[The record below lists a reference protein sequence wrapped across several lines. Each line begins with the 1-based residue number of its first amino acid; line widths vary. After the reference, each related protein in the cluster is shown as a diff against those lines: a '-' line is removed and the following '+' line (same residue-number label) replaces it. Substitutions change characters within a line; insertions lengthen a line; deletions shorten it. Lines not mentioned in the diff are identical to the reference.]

1 MKYFFNTRLGET
13 RYQLADGSLLCKD
26 VPIGRTGKQLYGAA
40 DLPNLKPDKFGEIV
54 VTRSPEQVF
63 HPATLASFEGM
74 SITILHPEDEN
85 GNVRLVNP
93 ENWKELA
100 VGHLQNVRRGTG
112 DQSDLMLADLIVKDE
127 SAIQLIEDGLRE
139 VSCGYDAEY
148 EQTEPGK
155 ARQVDI
161 TGNHVAL
168 VPKGR
173 AGNRCA
179 IGDRDTMA
187 NQKKSWWTRMRTA
200 IKTGDSDTMNELLD
214 SAPAAV
220 TGDEGDLPGGVNLN
234 INLSPQQPLPDKKP
248 EMGGDVTG
256 DGEDDIKTLLK
267 ALLAKLEGTATGD
280 NADTPDD
287 KDKKDPT
294 GDGEDNE
301 EETTITGDSAY
312 RAEVIIP
319 GIDLSRKVKPTAFK
333 RDVLAAA
340 DKTLVRQVVGD
351 ADIRKLPKQSVD
363 MAFNAVSEIAKGR
376 NTRSTT
382 GDAQRPGMGMT
393 SIASLNKTPTSGL
406 TAKDNPMTAYLYRM
420 PVGIAGAISRPQD
433 LTVEPVILKS
443 DNAFAA
449 YGLAGK
455 YDADGFFVPLAE
467 GDTVDKV
474 KGIYVRPY
482 PTTSQPDM
490 VRQVGSDKNF
500 PGDAMKRGYMTVNV
514 GADASSVKK
523 GGVVYIVVSA
533 DASIPVPL
541 GGITAAEVTGK
552 TAALP
557 DAFFTGAGDANG
569 NAEISWKI

>member
-40 DLPNLKPDKFGEIV
+40 DLPNLKPDKLGEIV

-100 VGHLQNVRRGTG
+100 VGHLQDIRHGTG

-148 EQTEPGK
+148 EQIEPGK
-155 ARQVDI
+155 AEQVDI

-187 NQKKSWWTRMRTA
+187 NQKKNWWTRMRTA
-200 IKTGDSDTMNELLD
+200 IKTGDSDTMNELVE

-220 TGDEGDLPGGVNLN
+220 TGDEGDLPSGVNLN
-234 INLSPQQPLPDKKP
+234 INLAPQQPLPDKKP
-248 EMGGDVTG
+248 EMGGEPTG

-280 NADTPDD
+280 NADDPN
-287 KDKKDPT
+287 KDNKPT

-301 EETTITGDSAY
+301 EESTVTGDSAY

-319 GIDLSRKVKPTAFK
+319 GIDLTRKVKPTAFK
-333 RDVLAAA
+333 REVLAAA
-340 DKTLVRQVVGD
+340 DKALVRQIVGD
-351 ADIRKLPKQSVD
+351 ADIRKLPKQSVE
-363 MAFNAVSEIAKGR
+363 MAFTAVSELAKGR
-376 NTRSTT
+376 NTRTTT
-382 GDAQRPGMGMT
+382 GDAKSPLGT
-393 SIASLNKTPTSGL
+393 PSISDLNK
-406 TAKDNPMTAYLYRM
+406 A
-420 PVGIAGAISRPQD
+420 
-433 LTVEPVILKS
+433 
-443 DNAFAA
+443 
-449 YGLAGK
+449 
-455 YDADGFFVPLAE
+455 
-467 GDTVDKV
+467 
-474 KGIYVRPY
+474 
-482 PTTSQPDM
+482 
-490 VRQVGSDKNF
+490 
-500 PGDAMKRGYMTVNV
+500 
-514 GADASSVKK
+514 
-523 GGVVYIVVSA
+523 
-533 DASIPVPL
+533 
-541 GGITAAEVTGK
+541 
-552 TAALP
+552 
-557 DAFFTGAGDANG
+557 
-569 NAEISWKI
+569 NAEFWANRKG

>member
-40 DLPNLKPDKFGEIV
+40 DLPNLKPDKLGEIV

-100 VGHLQNVRRGTG
+100 VGHLQDIRHGTG

-155 ARQVDI
+155 AEQVDI

-187 NQKKSWWTRMRTA
+187 NQKKNWWTRMRTA
-200 IKTGDSDTMNELLD
+200 IKTGDSDTMNELVE

-220 TGDEGDLPGGVNLN
+220 TGDEGDLPSGVNLN
-234 INLSPQQPLPDKKP
+234 INLAPQQPLPDKKP
-248 EMGGDVTG
+248 EMGGEPTG

-280 NADTPDD
+280 NADDPN
-287 KDKKDPT
+287 KDNKPT

-301 EETTITGDSAY
+301 EESTVTGDSAY

-319 GIDLSRKVKPTAFK
+319 GIDLTRKVKPTAFK
-333 RDVLAAA
+333 REVLAAA
-340 DKTLVRQVVGD
+340 DKALVRQIVGD
-351 ADIRKLPKQSVD
+351 ADIRKLPKQSVE
-363 MAFNAVSEIAKGR
+363 MAFTAVSELAKGR
-376 NTRSTT
+376 NTRTTT
-382 GDAQRPGMGMT
+382 GDAKSPLGT
-393 SIASLNKTPTSGL
+393 PSISDLNK
-406 TAKDNPMTAYLYRM
+406 A
-420 PVGIAGAISRPQD
+420 
-433 LTVEPVILKS
+433 
-443 DNAFAA
+443 
-449 YGLAGK
+449 
-455 YDADGFFVPLAE
+455 
-467 GDTVDKV
+467 
-474 KGIYVRPY
+474 
-482 PTTSQPDM
+482 
-490 VRQVGSDKNF
+490 
-500 PGDAMKRGYMTVNV
+500 
-514 GADASSVKK
+514 
-523 GGVVYIVVSA
+523 
-533 DASIPVPL
+533 
-541 GGITAAEVTGK
+541 
-552 TAALP
+552 
-557 DAFFTGAGDANG
+557 
-569 NAEISWKI
+569 NAEFWANRKG

>member
-40 DLPNLKPDKFGEIV
+40 DLPNLKPDKLGEIV

-100 VGHLQNVRRGTG
+100 VGHLQDIRHGTG

-148 EQTEPGK
+148 EQIEPGK
-155 ARQVDI
+155 AEQVDI

-187 NQKKSWWTRMRTA
+187 NQKKNWWTRMRTA
-200 IKTGDSDTMNELLD
+200 IKTGDSDTMNELVE

-220 TGDEGDLPGGVNLN
+220 TGDEGDLPSGVNLN
-234 INLSPQQPLPDKKP
+234 INLAPQQPLPDKKP
-248 EMGGDVTG
+248 EMGGEPTG

-280 NADTPDD
+280 NADDPN
-287 KDKKDPT
+287 KDNKPT

-301 EETTITGDSAY
+301 EESTVTGDSAY

-319 GIDLSRKVKPTAFK
+319 GIDLTRKVKPTAFK
-333 RDVLAAA
+333 REVLAAA
-340 DKTLVRQVVGD
+340 DKALVRQIVGD
-351 ADIRKLPKQSVD
+351 ADIRKLPKQSVE
-363 MAFNAVSEIAKGR
+363 MAFTAVSELAKGR
-376 NTRSTT
+376 NTRTTT
-382 GDAQRPGMGMT
+382 GDAKSPLGT
-393 SIASLNKTPTSGL
+393 PSISALNK
-406 TAKDNPMTAYLYRM
+406 A
-420 PVGIAGAISRPQD
+420 
-433 LTVEPVILKS
+433 
-443 DNAFAA
+443 
-449 YGLAGK
+449 
-455 YDADGFFVPLAE
+455 
-467 GDTVDKV
+467 
-474 KGIYVRPY
+474 
-482 PTTSQPDM
+482 
-490 VRQVGSDKNF
+490 
-500 PGDAMKRGYMTVNV
+500 
-514 GADASSVKK
+514 
-523 GGVVYIVVSA
+523 
-533 DASIPVPL
+533 
-541 GGITAAEVTGK
+541 
-552 TAALP
+552 
-557 DAFFTGAGDANG
+557 
-569 NAEISWKI
+569 NAEFWANRKG

>member
-26 VPIGRTGKQLYGAA
+26 VPIGRTGKQLYGAD
-40 DLPNLKPDKFGEIV
+40 DLPKLKPDKFGEIV

-74 SITILHPEDEN
+74 SITVLHPEDEN
-85 GNVRLVNP
+85 GDVRLVNP

-112 DQSDLMLADLIVKDE
+112 VQSDLMLADLIVKDE
-127 SAIQLIEDGLRE
+127 NAIQLIEDGLRE

-155 ARQVDI
+155 AEQVDI

-200 IKTGDSDTMNELLD
+200 IKTGDADTMNELLD

-220 TGDEGDLPGGVNLN
+220 TGDEGDLPSGVNLN
-234 INLSPQQPLPDKKP
+234 INLSPQQPLPDQKP
-248 EMGGDVTG
+248 EMGGEPTG

-267 ALLAKLEGTATGD
+267 ALLAKLEGNATCD
-280 NADTPDD
+280 ND
-287 KDKKDPT
+287 
-294 GDGEDNE
+294 E

-312 RAEVIIP
+312 RAEVIVP

-376 NTRSTT
+376 NTRSTM
-382 GDAQRPGMGMT
+382 GDAQRPNMGMT
-393 SIASLNKTPTSGL
+393 SIASLNK
-406 TAKDNPMTAYLYRM
+406 
-420 PVGIAGAISRPQD
+420 Q
-433 LTVEPVILKS
+433 
-443 DNAFAA
+443 NADFWSNR
-449 YGLAGK
+449 
-455 YDADGFFVPLAE
+455 
-467 GDTVDKV
+467 
-474 KGIYVRPY
+474 KG
-482 PTTSQPDM
+482 
-490 VRQVGSDKNF
+490 
-500 PGDAMKRGYMTVNV
+500 
-514 GADASSVKK
+514 
-523 GGVVYIVVSA
+523 
-533 DASIPVPL
+533 
-541 GGITAAEVTGK
+541 
-552 TAALP
+552 
-557 DAFFTGAGDANG
+557 
-569 NAEISWKI
+569 

>member
-40 DLPNLKPDKFGEIV
+40 DLPNLKPDKLGEIV
-54 VTRSPEQVF
+54 VTRSPDQVF

-155 ARQVDI
+155 AEQVDI

-200 IKTGDSDTMNELLD
+200 IKTGDADTMNELLD

-220 TGDEGDLPGGVNLN
+220 FPETDISDVSLELIAAIKQGYLTVKAAGVWA
-234 INLSPQQPLPDKKP
+234 
-248 EMGGDVTG
+248 GDVETPSV
-256 DGEDDIKTLLK
+256 E
-267 ALLAKLEGTATGD
+267 APSEGSKFFGFD
-280 NADTPDD
+280 M
-287 KDKKDPT
+287 
-294 GDGEDNE
+294 DNE
-301 EETTITGDSAY
+301 YIG
-312 RAEVIIP
+312 
-319 GIDLSRKVKPTAFK
+319 
-333 RDVLAAA
+333 
-340 DKTLVRQVVGD
+340 
-351 ADIRKLPKQSVD
+351 
-363 MAFNAVSEIAKGR
+363 
-376 NTRSTT
+376 
-382 GDAQRPGMGMT
+382 
-393 SIASLNKTPTSGL
+393 
-406 TAKDNPMTAYLYRM
+406 
-420 PVGIAGAISRPQD
+420 
-433 LTVEPVILKS
+433 
-443 DNAFAA
+443 
-449 YGLAGK
+449 
-455 YDADGFFVPLAE
+455 GF
-467 GDTVDKV
+467 D
-474 KGIYVRPY
+474 
-482 PTTSQPDM
+482 
-490 VRQVGSDKNF
+490 
-500 PGDAMKRGYMTVNV
+500 V
-514 GADASSVKK
+514 GAW
-523 GGVVYIVVSA
+523 GR
-533 DASIPVPL
+533 L
-541 GGITAAEVTGK
+541 
-552 TAALP
+552 L
-557 DAFFTGAGDANG
+557 
-569 NAEISWKI
+569 

>member
-1 MKYFFNTRLGET
+1 
-13 RYQLADGSLLCKD
+13 
-26 VPIGRTGKQLYGAA
+26 
-40 DLPNLKPDKFGEIV
+40 
-54 VTRSPEQVF
+54 
-63 HPATLASFEGM
+63 
-74 SITILHPEDEN
+74 
-85 GNVRLVNP
+85 
-93 ENWKELA
+93 
-100 VGHLQNVRRGTG
+100 
-112 DQSDLMLADLIVKDE
+112 
-127 SAIQLIEDGLRE
+127 
-139 VSCGYDAEY
+139 
-148 EQTEPGK
+148 
-155 ARQVDI
+155 QVDI

-333 RDVLAAA
+333 RDVL
-340 DKTLVRQVVGD
+340 
-351 ADIRKLPKQSVD
+351 
-363 MAFNAVSEIAKGR
+363 
-376 NTRSTT
+376 
-382 GDAQRPGMGMT
+382 
-393 SIASLNKTPTSGL
+393 
-406 TAKDNPMTAYLYRM
+406 
-420 PVGIAGAISRPQD
+420 
-433 LTVEPVILKS
+433 
-443 DNAFAA
+443 
-449 YGLAGK
+449 
-455 YDADGFFVPLAE
+455 
-467 GDTVDKV
+467 
-474 KGIYVRPY
+474 
-482 PTTSQPDM
+482 
-490 VRQVGSDKNF
+490 
-500 PGDAMKRGYMTVNV
+500 
-514 GADASSVKK
+514 
-523 GGVVYIVVSA
+523 
-533 DASIPVPL
+533 
-541 GGITAAEVTGK
+541 
-552 TAALP
+552 
-557 DAFFTGAGDANG
+557 
-569 NAEISWKI
+569 

>member
-1 MKYFFNTRLGET
+1 
-13 RYQLADGSLLCKD
+13 
-26 VPIGRTGKQLYGAA
+26 
-40 DLPNLKPDKFGEIV
+40 
-54 VTRSPEQVF
+54 
-63 HPATLASFEGM
+63 
-74 SITILHPEDEN
+74 
-85 GNVRLVNP
+85 
-93 ENWKELA
+93 
-100 VGHLQNVRRGTG
+100 GHLQNVRRGTG

-393 SIASLNKTPTSGL
+393 SIASLNK
-406 TAKDNPMTAYLYRM
+406 
-420 PVGIAGAISRPQD
+420 Q
-433 LTVEPVILKS
+433 
-443 DNAFAA
+443 NADFWSNR
-449 YGLAGK
+449 
-455 YDADGFFVPLAE
+455 
-467 GDTVDKV
+467 
-474 KGIYVRPY
+474 KG
-482 PTTSQPDM
+482 
-490 VRQVGSDKNF
+490 
-500 PGDAMKRGYMTVNV
+500 
-514 GADASSVKK
+514 
-523 GGVVYIVVSA
+523 
-533 DASIPVPL
+533 
-541 GGITAAEVTGK
+541 
-552 TAALP
+552 
-557 DAFFTGAGDANG
+557 
-569 NAEISWKI
+569 

>member
-13 RYQLADGSLLCKD
+13 RYRLADGSLLCKD
-26 VPIGRTGKQLYGAA
+26 VPIARTGKQLYGAA
-40 DLPNLKPDKFGEIV
+40 DLPNLIPDAFGEIV
-54 VTRSPEQVF
+54 VSRSPEHVF
-63 HPATLASFEGM
+63 DPATLASFEGM
-74 SITILHPEDEN
+74 SITVLHPEDEN
-85 GNVRLVNP
+85 GNVQLINP
-93 ENWKELA
+93 ANWKELA

-112 DQSDLMLADLIVKDE
+112 DQADLMIADIIIKDE
-127 SAIQLIEDGLRE
+127 YAIQLVEDGLRQ

-148 EQTEPGK
+148 DQTEPGK
-155 ARQVDI
+155 AEQVEI

-376 NTRSTT
+376 NTRSS
-382 GDAQRPGMGMT
+382 DAQRPGMGMN
-393 SIASLNKTPTSGL
+393 SIASLNK
-406 TAKDNPMTAYLYRM
+406 
-420 PVGIAGAISRPQD
+420 Q
-433 LTVEPVILKS
+433 
-443 DNAFAA
+443 NADFWSNR
-449 YGLAGK
+449 
-455 YDADGFFVPLAE
+455 
-467 GDTVDKV
+467 
-474 KGIYVRPY
+474 KG
-482 PTTSQPDM
+482 
-490 VRQVGSDKNF
+490 
-500 PGDAMKRGYMTVNV
+500 
-514 GADASSVKK
+514 
-523 GGVVYIVVSA
+523 
-533 DASIPVPL
+533 
-541 GGITAAEVTGK
+541 
-552 TAALP
+552 
-557 DAFFTGAGDANG
+557 
-569 NAEISWKI
+569 